1 MAQIEEYLSLA
12 LMLPVATM
20 VGLGIGYLLDG
31 ALGTRFLKVVFLVIG
46 FAAGVVEV
54 IRRLTHLTRDDQ
66 SR

>member
-1 MAQIEEYLSLA
+1 MAQLEEYLSLA
-12 LMLPVATM
+12 LMLPVATL

-46 FAAGVVEV
+46 SAAGVVEL
-54 IRRLTHLTRDDQ
+54 IRRLIHLTRDEQ